1 MKKYNFELATGEGQ
15 SQCQKCGVIC
25 WDCFMYKVKEFDN
38 RRVCDECKK
47 HMENNT
53 EHLITI
59 QWTNFT
65 PKY

>member
-1 MKKYNFELATGEGQ
+1 MSKYTFEKTNGNGQ
-15 SQCQKCGVIC
+15 SQCQKCGTIE

-38 RRVCDECKK
+38 HRVCGDCKK

-53 EHLITI
+53 EHLIKI
-59 QWTNFT
+59 KWKGFK

>member
-1 MKKYNFELATGEGQ
+1 MSNYTFKKATGEGL

-25 WDCFMYKVKEFDN
+25 WDCFMFKVKEFDN
-38 RRVCDECKK
+38 HRVCAECKR

-53 EHLITI
+53 ERLIKI
-59 QWTNFT
+59 NRIGFK